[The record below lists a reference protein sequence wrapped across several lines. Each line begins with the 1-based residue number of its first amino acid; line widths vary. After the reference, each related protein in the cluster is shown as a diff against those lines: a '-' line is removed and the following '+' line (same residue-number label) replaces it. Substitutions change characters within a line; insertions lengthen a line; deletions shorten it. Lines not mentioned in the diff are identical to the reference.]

1 MTRTAPQFAQTQ
13 PFSNLCIILPVLMRR
28 NAPIR
33 ATVRVFQR
41 VYLAGEFSES
51 HLDGCGYAW
60 QIEMFGNNEGV
71 MSRLVVKP

>member
-1 MTRTAPQFAQTQ
+1 
-13 PFSNLCIILPVLMRR
+13 MRR